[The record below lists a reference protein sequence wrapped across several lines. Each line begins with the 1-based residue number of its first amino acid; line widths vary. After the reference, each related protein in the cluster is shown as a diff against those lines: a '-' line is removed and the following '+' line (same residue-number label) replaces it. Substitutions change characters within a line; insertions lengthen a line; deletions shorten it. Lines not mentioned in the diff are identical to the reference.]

1 MKGAINLNQ
10 LDESTVSLEH
20 PDSGVVEAKTES
32 VAVAFFK
39 NMKRNKGALVGAGI
53 LLFFIITSALAP
65 LIAPYPVNEM
75 NFEESLEGPSVSHW
89 LGTDEFGRDI
99 LTRMLHGGR
108 VSLLMGLFAVTI
120 SGIVGV
126 FLGVIAGYYRRL
138 DIYIMQFMDILMSF
152 PSLLLAIAI
161 VAILGV
167 GLTNAMIAVAIAV
180 IPSFVRVVRGSVL
193 SIRETEYIE
202 ASKALG
208 VKDWRIIV
216 KHILPNIASPI
227 IILATLEFGST
238 ILAAAALSFL
248 GLGAQPPN
256 PEWGALVFV
265 GKSFLSQAWW
275 MTLFPGLAIMLVVLG
290 FNLLGDGLRDALD
303 PRSN

>member
-1 MKGAINLNQ
+1 MSQLQVEDKFVATTPEIEMKSRSYL
-10 LDESTVSLEH
+10 STVWKRLR
-20 PDSGVVEAKTES
+20 
-32 VAVAFFK
+32 K
-39 NMKRNKGALVGAGI
+39 NRAAMIGAGI
-53 LLFFIITSALAP
+53 LLFFTLTSIFAPVLAP
-65 LIAPYPVNEM
+65 YSITEM
-75 NFEESLEGPSVSHW
+75 NYDDSLMPPGAKYW
-89 LGTDEFGRDI
+89 LGTDEFGRD
-99 LTRMLHGGR
+99 LFSRMLYGGR
-108 VSLLMGLFAVTI
+108 VSLLMGLFVVAIAGT
-120 SGIVGV
+120 VGV
-126 FLGVIAGYYRRL
+126 ILGVISGFYRRI
-138 DIYIMQFMDILMSF
+138 DMFIMQIIDILMAF

-180 IPSFVRVVRGSVL
+180 TPSFVRVVRGSVL
-193 SIRETEYIE
+193 SIREVEYVE
-202 ASKALG
+202 AARALG
-208 VKDWRIIV
+208 VKDLKIIF

-227 IILATLEFGST
+227 IVLATLEFGSA

-275 MTLFPGLAIMLVVLG
+275 MTVFPGLAIMLVVLG

-303 PRSN
+303 PRMKL